1 VKLDMAVD
9 ASPELLRETLAAVC
23 DRAFSMA
30 RKHRC
35 GTIVLEKGLGK
46 LRSSGKSRSLNKPL
60 NYWTRTLFVQIL
72 TRRARLATAART
84 PTCRSALGVPIS
96 MEQRCS
102 VGMRSSASADVI
114 DRD

>member
-1 VKLDMAVD
+1 MASNCSDASKIEGTKLLEHALGKLDMAVD

-46 LRSSGKSRSLNKPL
+46 LRSSGKSRSLNKLL
-60 NYWTRTLFVQIL
+60 NSGQ
-72 TRRARLATAART
+72 
-84 PTCRSALGVPIS
+84 
-96 MEQRCS
+96 ERCS
-102 VGMRSSASADVI
+102 CRF
-114 DRD
+114 